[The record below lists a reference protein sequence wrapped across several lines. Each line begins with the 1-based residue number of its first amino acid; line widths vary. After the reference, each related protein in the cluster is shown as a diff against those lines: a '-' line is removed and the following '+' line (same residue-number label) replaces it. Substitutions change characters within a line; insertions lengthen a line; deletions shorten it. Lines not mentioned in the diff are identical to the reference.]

1 MRIAVVSTDKKR
13 VNERFG
19 RAERF
24 LIYEEKANGL
34 ILIDERMS
42 EPLFDSFD
50 GDMLDWVADIIHDCE
65 RVYMAR
71 ICDHPARLL
80 SCRGIMPV
88 EYEGLI
94 LEINLADEQ
103 EAIEHKTV
111 SPKLML
117 DQ

>member
-19 RAERF
+19 RVERF

-34 ILIDERMS
+34 TLIDERMS
-42 EPLFDSFD
+42 EPLFGSFD
-50 GDMLDWVADIIHDCE
+50 TEMLDWVVDIIRDCE

-71 ICDHPARLL
+71 IRDQPARLL
-80 SCRGIMPV
+80 SRRGIIPV

-94 LEINLADEQ
+94 REISLEDEQ
-103 EAIEHKTV
+103 GAAAYEAV
-111 SPKLML
+111 NS
-117 DQ
+117 

>member
-34 ILIDERMS
+34 TLIDERMS
-42 EPLFDSFD
+42 EPLFDSID
-50 GDMLDWVADIIHDCE
+50 GDMLDWVADIIRDCE

-71 ICDHPARLL
+71 ICDQPAQLL
-80 SCRGIMPV
+80 SRRGIMPV
-88 EYEGLI
+88 VYEGLI
-94 LEINLADEQ
+94 REITLEDEQ
-103 EAIEHKTV
+103 EPTAHKAV
-111 SPKLML
+111 SS
-117 DQ
+117 